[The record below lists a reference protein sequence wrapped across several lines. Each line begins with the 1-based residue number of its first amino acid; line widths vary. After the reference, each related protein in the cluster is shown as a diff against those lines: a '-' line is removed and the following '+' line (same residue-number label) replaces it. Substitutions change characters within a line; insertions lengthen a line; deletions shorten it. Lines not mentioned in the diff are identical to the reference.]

1 MKFCHERLVLQS
13 KTYGKIDMEGMEFYT
28 IDGEVW
34 YITSDGRNEK
44 LDESKEEIICMMI
57 DRMMECYP
65 DAYKALGEYYQKA
78 AINVS
83 YYRFL
88 IARRFCKCNFGKLDT
103 AEIDCNKSY
112 SFCFEKV
119 PCPLRGECKNEGII
133 CMPKF
138 NSQLSKKELQ
148 VMRLIYDGL
157 SNEQVAD
164 RLFISHYTVKNHI
177 KSAYAKLGIH
187 EKSEFIQYAN
197 KNNVFK

>member
-1 MKFCHERLVLQS
+1 
-13 KTYGKIDMEGMEFYT
+13 MEGLEFYT

-44 LDESKEEIICMMI
+44 LDESRKDIIATLI

-65 DAYKALGEYYQKA
+65 EAYKSLSEYYQKA
-78 AINVS
+78 AMSVS
-83 YYRFL
+83 RYRFL

-103 AEIDCNKSY
+103 AEQDCKPSL

-119 PCPLRGECKNEGII
+119 ECPLRGECKLEGKV

-138 NSQLSKKELQ
+138 NSALSKKELE
-148 VMRLIYDGL
+148 VMKLIYEGC
-157 SNEQVAD
+157 SNDEVAD
-164 RLFISHYTVKNHI
+164 RLYLSPFTVKNHI
-177 KSAYAKLGIH
+177 KSVYSKLGIH

-197 KNNVFK
+197 KNHLF